1 MVSAENEYSYLV
13 ASENE
18 LNDLLAGR
26 NVGLSFKWPPTY
38 AQPNPVPPGSTGV
51 IWKEGDLPG
60 DPIRPLALV
69 ANEDD
74 LRRLFGRFSQLR
86 SDFSPLTSWCYI
98 LTSQQFDSLRS
109 VHRQPT
115 LAGFEAAWAGL
126 VIAEA
131 QLLSDR
137 PLGSL
142 RFPGCLATQSFAI
155 ARAEALWA
163 KLSQSEISNRF
174 NTANKLIRNGNA
186 TQHQQFEHERIRA
199 ALQPIWSSL
208 SCLSRQNPRSV
219 EPDLRFITDSLFR
232 LQEAKHNKD
241 SNEITS
247 FIKPLFSSVPEART
261 FMQVPVLAPEQRLRV
276 FDDLVHNLRALP
288 LKETSARRNGLA
300 LLAGYLATIAAGG
313 VPSLSLAENNSR
325 HFPEILAWA
334 YVVGGIGE
342 RVIWTSSFDGLGR
355 LVARELMRPFRID
368 EPPYCDFAL
377 DEANV
382 LIDPKLSD
390 PLVHLKIKQAQS
402 VTIALM
408 PGVNISV
415 PLAPAALADIRHQPS
430 QGSRQVETI
439 RRNKDPLSILADAL
453 WPYFQAQIEEYIS
466 SEGGQKTSRSKPRG
480 SSPKLPLSDSKK

>member
-1 MVSAENEYSYLV
+1 MVSADNEYSYLV
-13 ASENE
+13 ATENE
-18 LNDLLAGR
+18 LNDLLAGHK
-26 NVGLSFKWPPTY
+26 VGLSFKWPTY
-38 AQPNPVPPGSTGV
+38 SKPAPIAPGSTGV

-60 DPIRPLALV
+60 DPIRPLVLI

-98 LTSQQFDSLRS
+98 LTSQQFDCLRS
-109 VHRQPT
+109 VHREPT

-163 KLSQSEISNRF
+163 NFTQSEISNRF

-186 TQHQQFEHERIRA
+186 PQYQQIEHERVRT
-199 ALQPIWSSL
+199 ALRPIWLSL
-208 SCLSRQNPRSV
+208 SSLSRQNPRSV
-219 EPDLRFITDSLFR
+219 EPELRVITDSLFR
-232 LQEAKHNKD
+232 LQEAKHSKD
-241 SNEITS
+241 SNEITA
-247 FIKPLFSSVPEART
+247 FVKPLLSSVPEART
-261 FMQVPVLAPEQRLRV
+261 FMQLSVLAPEQRLRV
-276 FDDLVHNLRALP
+276 FDDLVHDLRAAQS
-288 LKETSARRNGLA
+288 KETSARRNGIA

-313 VPSLSLAENNSR
+313 VPSLSLAENTSR
-325 HFPEILAWA
+325 QFPEILAWA

-342 RVIWTSSFDGLGR
+342 RVIWTSSFEGLGR

-377 DEANV
+377 DEATV
-382 LIDPKLSD
+382 LIDSKLSD

-402 VTIALM
+402 VTIALL

-415 PLAPAALADIRHQPS
+415 PLAPAALADIRHQSVPV
-430 QGSRQVETI
+430 SRQVETT
-439 RRNKDPLSILADAL
+439 RSNKEPLAILADAL

-466 SEGGQKTSRSKPRG
+466 SEGGQKSSRSKGRG